1 MRTRRHP
8 RAAAPGFGVLGW
20 GVFELCERNPK
31 RIKRWPC
38 HVPPT
43 HGTTCTNQPAL
54 AARLKAKLGRGV
66 AASRRRAR
74 RRHAGLC
81 RGVRARL
88 EAAAPL
94 TDADRA
100 ELAGRRAEAAYRAE
114 VSARQRAANDVAGW

>member
-1 MRTRRHP
+1 V
-8 RAAAPGFGVLGW
+8 AV
-20 GVFELCERNPK
+20 
-31 RIKRWPC
+31 PC
-38 HVPPT
+38 PADTPDDLH
-43 HGTTCTNQPAL
+43 NQPAL

-66 AASRRRAR
+66 AASRRRGVAASRRRAR

-81 RGVRARL
+81 RGVHARL